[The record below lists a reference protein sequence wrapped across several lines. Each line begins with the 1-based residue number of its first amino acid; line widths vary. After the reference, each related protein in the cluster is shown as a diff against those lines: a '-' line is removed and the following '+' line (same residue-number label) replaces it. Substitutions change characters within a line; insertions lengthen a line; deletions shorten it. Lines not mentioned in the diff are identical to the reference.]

1 MFNNPVLEPGNT
13 EEYHTPQRAEPVR
26 GRDGWPPTAWN
37 CLTNNMSDNNERG
50 LVPLTEV
57 VEQYLSER
65 DCCRN
70 YRRHLMRTAEMLR
83 SIGLTSVAD
92 ICPQRINR
100 WLDGLACSKQTK
112 ANYRRQACTVVRA
125 ALGSDAGHF
134 IERIRRVKAP
144 LPPPVAW
151 TKEEMARLMHHA
163 RNLPGNLMS
172 GCPASL
178 FFAGWVLLCY
188 ESGLR
193 FSDALHLRSSQIRDG
208 RLYTIQSKTGDP
220 LVRVLSHDCA
230 KILTDLSVQSK
241 DGTLFKW
248 ALSERWLRI
257 RWARLVKSAG
267 LTGTCKWLR
276 RTGATWVEATQPGM
290 ASRFL
295 GHRSPELAM
304 KHYCD
309 RTLLPNS
316 CPSPP
321 VIAYQ

>member
-1 MFNNPVLEPGNT
+1 MLEPGKAG
-13 EEYHTPQRAEPVR
+13 EHHAPQSAEPSR
-26 GRDGWPPTAWN
+26 GGGGNPPPTWN
-37 CLTNNMSDNNERG
+37 GWSHHMSDTQQAG
-50 LVPLTEV
+50 ATTLTEV
-57 VEQYLSER
+57 VEQYLAER

-70 YRRHLMRTAEMLR
+70 YSRHLRRTAEMLR
-83 SIGLTSVAD
+83 SCGLTSVAD
-92 ICPQRINR
+92 VCPQRINR
-100 WLDGLACSKQTK
+100 WLDGLDCSKQTVS
-112 ANYRRQACTVVRA
+112 NYRRQACTIVRA
-125 ALGSDAGHF
+125 ALGSDSAYC
-134 IERIRRVKAP
+134 IDRIRRVKAP
-144 LPPPVAW
+144 VPPPVAW
-151 TKEEMARLMHHA
+151 TKEEMSRLLHHA
-163 RNLPGNLMS
+163 RNLPGTLMS
-172 GCPASL
+172 GCPAAL
-178 FFAGWVLLCY
+178 FFTGWVLVSY

-193 FSDALHLRSSQIRDG
+193 FSDALHLRSNQIRDG
-208 RLYTIQSKTGDP
+208 RLYAIQSKTGDP

-230 KILTDLSVQSK
+230 KVLTELSVRSK

-248 ALSERWLRI
+248 ALSARWLRI
-257 RWARLVKSAG
+257 RWGRLVKEAG

-321 VIAYQ
+321 PIAHQ

>member
-1 MFNNPVLEPGNT
+1 VSPI
-13 EEYHTPQRAEPVR
+13 
-26 GRDGWPPTAWN
+26 GWQGSPP
-37 CLTNNMSDNNERG
+37 NMSDAQQNG
-50 LVPLTEV
+50 STTLIEV
-57 VEQYLSER
+57 VEQYLAQR
-65 DCCRN
+65 DCSRN
-70 YRRHLMRTAEMLR
+70 YSRHLMRTAERLH
-83 SIGLTSVAD
+83 SWGLTSVAE
-92 ICPQRINR
+92 IESQQINR
-100 WLDGLACSKQTK
+100 WLDSLACSMQTR
-112 ANYRRQACTVVRA
+112 ANYRRQACTVVKA
-125 ALGSDAGHF
+125 ALGFDAAYS
-134 IERIRRVKAP
+134 IARIKRVKAP

-151 TKEEMARLMHHA
+151 TKEEMSRLLHHA
-163 RNLPGNLMS
+163 RHLPGNLMS
-172 GCPASL
+172 GCPAAL
-178 FFAGWVLLCY
+178 FFSGWVLLSY

-230 KILTDLSVQSK
+230 KVLKELSVQSK

-257 RWARLVKSAG
+257 RWGRLVKSAG

-321 VIAYQ
+321 AIS